1 MLTYSVNMEH
11 MKKANN
17 NLLSIRCLG
26 PIILHLLFFVVS
38 RSLCE
43 SFALGVRLV
52 SPGKE
57 IYKSARNVITVMLRR
72 IHWLWHGNDNASI
85 VFSGWRAQ

>member
-1 MLTYSVNMEH
+1 MDIFENASHKMMIVRTFRNVVNS
-11 MKKANN
+11 K
-17 NLLSIRCLG
+17 L
-26 PIILHLLFFVVS
+26 LHLLFFVVS

-72 IHWLWHGNDNASI
+72 IH
-85 VFSGWRAQ
+85 